1 MDGNMSLSME
11 QLLAL
16 SKELSSRDV
25 RLKEMEL
32 EHRMEV
38 ERMQERL
45 AQQEELNGLQARQI
59 EELHAE
65 VRRLRGQMER
75 QANDFSREY
84 MITQFYLSFFI
95 LSQKKVSSF
104 IEMVGDMTSRTFLS
118 SMINWCL
125 VDDAPPEVRS
135 KVNEMLKLP
144 YKDRGDVVKVSVC
157 GDLNVE
163 NGNLLAKEI
172 KSDRTE
178 VQGDSYDIHD
188 NPDAKFNFNK

>member
-32 EHRMEV
+32 KHRMEV

-59 EELHAE
+59 EELQAE

-144 YKDRGDVVKVSVC
+144 YKDRGGMNVYMDGGTFVKNQIITEESDN
-157 GDLNVE
+157 GDNE
-163 NGNLLAKEI
+163 G
-172 KSDRTE
+172 RTE
-178 VQGDSYDIHD
+178 
-188 NPDAKFNFNK
+188 DAAARLQ